1 MKAGLTAL
9 PLLSCGHSE
18 SQNSKRTA
26 AVSKTSRRRL
36 LVGIRGSSQAEPT
49 GRGFTLIELLVVI
62 AIIAILAAL
71 LLPALRRGK
80 SQAHQVV
87 CLSNQKQL
95 TLAWFHYTQDYDGLL
110 PPNAGAGD
118 AGSFPGSWVV
128 GNTKTDLNTSN
139 IQAGVLYPYTPNP
152 SVYHCPADRSIVAAT
167 RGLRVRSY
175 SLDGYLASPVAQPAP
190 VIRYSQIISPGPDSV
205 FAFIDEEEHSI
216 EDGIFGL
223 SHPPDDHWINLP
235 SDRHG
240 PSGNLSFA
248 DGHVRKMKWLW
259 PKKYISGSQ
268 SVANP
273 SDLQD
278 LRNLQALIPQTP

>member
-9 PLLSCGHSE
+9 PWSSCGQLESPHS
-18 SQNSKRTA
+18 NVRT
-26 AVSKTSRRRL
+26 RRAGR
-36 LVGIRGSSQAEPT
+36 VERT
-49 GRGFTLIELLVVI
+49 RRGFTLIELLVVI

-71 LLPALRRGK
+71 LLPALRRAK
-80 SQAHQVV
+80 AQAYQVV

-95 TLAWFHYTQDYDGLL
+95 TLAWFHYIQDNDGLL
-110 PPNAGAGD
+110 PPNEGGGM
-118 AGSFPGSWVV
+118 AGSFAGSWVV
-128 GNTKTDLNTSN
+128 GNAQTDQDTKN

-152 SVYHCPADRSIVAAT
+152 GVYHCPADKSIVTAT
-167 RGLRVRSY
+167 GGLRLRSY
-175 SLDGYLASPVAQPAP
+175 SLDGYLASSVARPAP
-190 VIRYSQIISPGPDSV
+190 VIKFSQMISPGPDSV

-240 PSGNLSFA
+240 PSGNLSYA

-259 PKKYISGSQ
+259 PKKYISGTQ
-268 SVANP
+268 PVANP

-278 LRNLQALIPQTP
+278 LRNLQVLMPQTP